1 MLTLLLLFSLVGVG
15 CHHPTV
21 PPTADAHYSP
31 ADSVQVE
38 RLLANTTLLS
48 PLDFARCLK
57 GRPYVPFTL
66 ETGDPERLVVNLRE
80 LDCATLVE
88 TSLALAWTRR
98 RRETAFADYCRSLRR
113 LRYFDGRTNGYLSR
127 LHYLSFWMKE
137 QTGRGTV
144 AEVVLPAAL
153 TQPLNVRLNYMS
165 THPQAYAA
173 LRAHPEW
180 VDSIAALERRYSGRV
195 GRFIPKHHL
204 GKSRRELEAIHD
216 GDVIAIV
223 TSKAGLDYSH
233 QGLAL
238 WGADGRLH
246 MLHASSDRKRVIE
259 DERTLQDY
267 LNRIPHTLGIRVF
280 RLTAR

>member
-1 MLTLLLLFSLVGVG
+1 
-15 CHHPTV
+15 
-21 PPTADAHYSP
+21 
-31 ADSVQVE
+31 
-38 RLLANTTLLS
+38 
-48 PLDFARCLK
+48 
-57 GRPYVPFTL
+57 
-66 ETGDPERLVVNLRE
+66 
-80 LDCATLVE
+80 
-88 TSLALAWTRR
+88 
-98 RRETAFADYCRSLRR
+98 
-113 LRYFDGRTNGYLSR
+113 
-127 LHYLSFWMKE
+127 MKE

-204 GKSRRELEAIHD
+204 GKIRRELEAIHD

>member
-88 TSLALAWTRR
+88 T
-98 RRETAFADYCRSLRR
+98 C
-113 LRYFDGRTNGYLSR
+113 
-127 LHYLSFWMKE
+127 
-137 QTGRGTV
+137 
-144 AEVVLPAAL
+144 
-153 TQPLNVRLNYMS
+153 
-165 THPQAYAA
+165 
-173 LRAHPEW
+173 
-180 VDSIAALERRYSGRV
+180 
-195 GRFIPKHHL
+195 
-204 GKSRRELEAIHD
+204 
-216 GDVIAIV
+216 
-223 TSKAGLDYSH
+223 LD
-233 QGLAL
+233 A
-238 WGADGRLH
+238 
-246 MLHASSDRKRVIE
+246 
-259 DERTLQDY
+259 
-267 LNRIPHTLGIRVF
+267 PP
-280 RLTAR
+280 